1 MECVN
6 GFRARINSI
15 ERVAEY
21 QNLEQEAP
29 HFIQENKPPANWPQ
43 VGLTVCKPVPGSC

>member
-1 MECVN
+1 MECAH

-43 VGLTVCKPVPGSC
+43 VAANLLQIGPR